1 MYPMEQRFHDSF
13 TLPKEL
19 ILRILAI
26 SSQASGTSHSRNICL
41 VCRSAYIEC
50 WPSLYRIV
58 CLRNATELK
67 KFSEFIYPPFGRRPL
82 AGNVVMSDIRN
93 MGNLKSISRL
103 QDAVSF
109 LYLNNNRDGEG
120 LTRLTPGEKPEMW
133 MISILLA
140 AANLKVFHFEEYW
153 TISYPWETREE
164 KPLVPYPLML
174 LSDFLSAFRA
184 AFVGSPDSPWTKRMF
199 NNGGPSARG
208 RNLQPSEDDVDESQ
222 PTTEI
227 YDAVMAMER
236 LDTLRS
242 SPPRLAVQPE
252 EVTISALA
260 LAPSHLTLAAKDLQ
274 EESIDQQTLRK
285 GVFENL
291 QRLHLYFARLTT
303 ELLCAIIHLPSLTH
317 VRLTR
322 PFSENLLPSVV
333 ALLEKG
339 IDVPES
345 RAVPPL
351 KLLVIEAGLYMDR
364 ETIQSLHEIE
374 TSTLGRQRFVFLNHR
389 QSYASDTSRHDEDES
404 STSHVV
410 QYVTSSEQRGFE
422 DFVARA
428 HGREGVWERNE
439 ANSVAI
445 T

>member
-1 MYPMEQRFHDSF
+1 MAVLS
-13 TLPKEL
+13 
-19 ILRILAI
+19 LR
-26 SSQASGTSHSRNICL
+26 CL
-41 VCRSAYIEC
+41 HTV
-50 WPSLYRIV
+50 L
-58 CLRNATELK
+58 
-67 KFSEFIYPPFGRRPL
+67 
-82 AGNVVMSDIRN
+82 
-93 MGNLKSISRL
+93 
-103 QDAVSF
+103 
-109 LYLNNNRDGEG
+109 
-120 LTRLTPGEKPEMW
+120 
-133 MISILLA
+133 
-140 AANLKVFHFEEYW
+140 
-153 TISYPWETREE
+153 
-164 KPLVPYPLML
+164 
-174 LSDFLSAFRA
+174 
-184 AFVGSPDSPWTKRMF
+184 
-199 NNGGPSARG
+199 
-208 RNLQPSEDDVDESQ
+208 
-222 PTTEI
+222 
-227 YDAVMAMER
+227 
-236 LDTLRS
+236 
-242 SPPRLAVQPE
+242 
-252 EVTISALA
+252 
-260 LAPSHLTLAAKDLQ
+260 
-274 EESIDQQTLRK
+274 K

-339 IDVPES
+339 IDVPET

-351 KLLVIEAGLYMDR
+351 KLLVIEAGLYMDK